1 MYLLDGILK
10 KAGQSVIQEYIET
23 ARTSSMEPF
32 ETNAGLL
39 RCRKLLFLPWEV
51 NQTDNEAFYQSI
63 RNFVSKAVQ
72 HAVKAHHTSIAFP
85 SIGCGKLNIDK
96 NVIANEM
103 LVEAQNQLLRANVL
117 LQIIFVILPEQIDV
131 FQAFEAKLES
141 LQKGKVETNDTVI
154 PYYSTSKYKIKLIFF
169 LKVLIHL
176 SI

>member
-1 MYLLDGILK
+1 MYLRNDILE
-10 KAGQSVIQEYIET
+10 KAGQSVVQEYIET
-23 ARTSSMEPF
+23 AKTSPLEPF

-51 NQTDNEAFYQSI
+51 NQTDKEAFCQSI

-85 SIGCGKLNIDK
+85 SIGCGQLNIDK

-131 FQAFEAKLES
+131 FQAFETKLEN
-141 LQKGKVETNDTVI
+141 LQRDKVETDDTRI
-154 PYYSTSKYKIKLIFF
+154 HYHSTSKYKMKLIF
-169 LKVLIHL
+169 
-176 SI
+176 S